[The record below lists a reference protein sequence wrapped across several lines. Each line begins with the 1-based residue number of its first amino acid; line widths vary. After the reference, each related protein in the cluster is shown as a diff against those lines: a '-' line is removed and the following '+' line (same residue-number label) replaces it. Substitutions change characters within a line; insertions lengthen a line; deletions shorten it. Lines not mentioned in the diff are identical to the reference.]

1 MSKQLEA
8 KITEPDDGMEVV
20 EEQPEYRSIS
30 FDQQYVFDRLPLSQE
45 QKEKLIAV
53 LTEEATKQKAG

>member
-30 FDQQYVFDRLPLSQE
+30 FDQQYVFDRLPLSRE

>member
-1 MSKQLEA
+1 MSNKIEA
-8 KITEPDDGMEVV
+8 KTEINDGMDLV

-30 FDQQYVFDRLPLSQE
+30 FDQQYVFNRLPLSQE
-45 QKEKLIAV
+45 QKEKLIKA